1 MKREFEYRDSKSSG
15 TITLQQMKSA
25 LEAEGVTLDSE
36 TYEAVWRRYSSEGGM
51 TYDNFIANLMK
62 LQALKDRFQKRAV
75 PGLACT
81 CPVATFALED
91 CLWCQTNSSCMDYPV
106 KHVLPPSSLCKLSEA
121 RWGVCWVNFEALI
134 IAMGVVGG
142 TLLLSIIVCCCC
154 CCCRSRPAGP
164 DRDEERF
171 ARRREEI
178 RQRSEN
184 RKAERRA
191 RHDEIRKK
199 YGTGHRAETGPQ
211 DYRM

>member
-1 MKREFEYRDSKSSG
+1 MHFSRWASVACLLVVVVASCVLVSPGNCIATTSPPPKTCKGAGISCEKC
-15 TITLQQMKSA
+15 
-25 LEAEGVTLDSE
+25 LENV
-36 TYEAVWRRYSSEGGM
+36 
-51 TYDNFIANLMK
+51 K
-62 LQALKDRFQKRAV
+62 
-75 PGLACT
+75 
-81 CPVATFALED
+81 

-199 YGTGHRAETGPQ
+199 YGLVPDSDHPYSKFENE
-211 DYRM
+211 